1 MDPQSGNITHNDRGV
16 KITTNVQLNTVN
28 YIDPR
33 SSRPRLARFY
43 THSATNGAEKS
54 VFSMPLTFEEELKI
68 T

>member
-1 MDPQSGNITHNDRGV
+1 MVS
-16 KITTNVQLNTVN
+16 TNVQLNTVN

-33 SSRPRLARFY
+33 SSRPRLARFF

-68 T
+68 M